1 MLKNV
6 YRNMTFTLMGII
18 SIVGATSGKMPINEI
33 RVTDWNPTRGIKVF
47 LMLSLIL
54 LILSIPELIA
64 NYVDIKRG
72 RNHDHG

>member
-1 MLKNV
+1 MLKNF
-6 YRNMTFTLMGII
+6 YRNMTFTLIGII
-18 SIVGATSGKMPINEI
+18 SIVGATSGNMPINEI
-33 RVTDWNPTRGIKVF
+33 RVTGWNPERGIKVF

-72 RNHDHG
+72 RNHG